1 MQPHTRT
8 CRAYVQVLWAVVR
21 LVGLSIEKGAVVH
34 SPQILQTAELSA
46 SVAYQLE
53 KWSIAIRMRQVFKSL
68 GLLLLL
74 MVAQQGAVVHEL
86 SHVVDADHVGLR
98 AQTDA
103 GVDKSCA
110 LCPAFAQV
118 VTPAF
123 SHSFHIPFLVRLVL
137 DPVSEPQYAAID
149 AAVPRPRSRGPP
161 SLS

>member
-1 MQPHTRT
+1 MLHP
-8 CRAYVQVLWAVVR
+8 AA
-21 LVGLSIEKGAVVH
+21 LSV
-34 SPQILQTAELSA
+34 
-46 SVAYQLE
+46 SVANRLD
-53 KWSIAIRMRQVFKSL
+53 KWSIAIRMRQVFKTL

-86 SHVVDADHVGLR
+86 SHVVDAEHVGLR
-98 AQTDA
+98 VQTDTGA
-103 GVDKSCA
+103 DKACA

-123 SHSFHIPFLVRLVL
+123 SHSFHIPVLVRLAL
-137 DPVSEPQYAAID
+137 DPLSEPQYAAID